1 MAKYALLIG
10 ASEYESQK
18 INNLSGVVKDIEAMQ
33 RVLQHSE
40 IGGFDEV
47 KFLSNPDSDTMRSEI
62 EQLFMEKC
70 QKDDVVLLYFSGH
83 GYRHEDGSLFFVS
96 RNTQVN
102 PQGFPR
108 IGTAVDAKFIHQN
121 YMSRSKSKRQVLI
134 LDCCFSGAFAEGM
147 SAKDIAN
154 LNIKN
159 EIGEQ
164 LGGEG
169 RAVLTSSTA
178 TQKSFEDS
186 GGGVYTR
193 YLVEGIEKGA
203 ADSDNDGVIT
213 VAELHEYA
221 KRKVQEAK
229 PAMKPEIFAVKEG
242 YTIRLAKA
250 PVGDPH
256 LEYRKEVEQRIRN
269 GRVSVPGRRVLIRRQ
284 TELGLQQ
291 EIAAAIEAEVLKPFH
306 ELQESLQEYEQ
317 TLTEALEEEPN
328 LSDGTL
334 DDLQRLQQI
343 LKLRDEDI
351 AGIHHRLIPQEENND
366 SSSTNKR
373 VDYTRIDDDLSSERG
388 LDYTRLQELLAYE
401 NWKQADEETYLLMIQ
416 ALDLENGNDFSVEQL
431 KIFPCKDLL
440 TIDRLWV
447 KYSNGRFGF
456 SVQKEI
462 YLSLGGKLDEN
473 GQYDEYDEKAINKF
487 GARVRWKEVEK
498 NEWKLWKQLFFT
510 NSTSPPKGHLPARV
524 YTPNNEFPMQL
535 IYSKYENT
543 GYEHRFLG
551 SFCTLS
557 SLASRLVNC
566 NSVMP

>member
-33 RVLQHSE
+33 RVLQNSG

-47 KFLSNPDSDTMRSEI
+47 KFLSSPDSDTMRSEI

-83 GYRHEDGSLFFVS
+83 GYRHEDGNLFFIS

-147 SAKDIAN
+147 SAKEIAN
-154 LNIKN
+154 ISIKN

-250 PVGDPH
+250 PVGDPQ
-256 LEYRKEVEQRIRN
+256 LEYRKEVEQCVKDGGVTDSEISEL
-269 GRVSVPGRRVLIRRQ
+269 GRFILDLRQ
-284 TELGLQQ
+284 TELGLTPEKAK
-291 EIAAAIEAEVLKPFH
+291 EIENEVLKPFR
-306 ELQESLQEYEQ
+306 EFQESLQKYEKA
-317 TLTEALEEEPN
+317 LTGVLQKQPN
-328 LSDGTL
+328 LSDSNRKL
-334 DDLQRLQQI
+334 LKRLQQI
-343 LKLRDEDI
+343 LKLRDEDV
-351 AGIHHRLIPQEENND
+351 AAIHNRLIPQQPI
-366 SSSTNKR
+366 STIDTKEL
-373 VDYTRIDDDLSSERG
+373 TAKEDDDLSSEKG
-388 LDYTRLQELLAYE
+388 VDYTKLRDFLAAG
-401 NWKQADEETYLLMIQ
+401 NWKDADMETYRVMIQ
-416 ALDLENGNDFSVEQL
+416 AKGKNEGDYFKSEELLN
-431 KIFPCKDLL
+431 FPCTDLR

-447 KYSNGRFGF
+447 KYSNGRFGL
-456 SVQKEI
+456 SVQKKI
-462 YLSLGGKLDEN
+462 YLSVGGELD
-473 GQYDEYDEKAINKF
+473 GEYDEEAWEKF
-487 GARVRWKEVEK
+487 GDRVGWRVKSNWISYTKV
-498 NEWKLWKQLFFT
+498 T
-510 NSTSPPKGHLPARV
+510 YDTSAPFGHLPV
-524 YTPNNEFPMQL
+524 VGL
-535 IYSKYENT
+535 I
-543 GYEHRFLG
+543 HLP
-551 SFCTLS
+551 
-557 SLASRLVNC
+557 RLVISNC
-566 NSVMP
+566 PTCSFPLSDLPPVCPICGCVLLLRRWGFFFSRIETCKV

>member
-1 MAKYALLIG
+1 MLIG
-10 ASEYESQK
+10 ASEYDSPK

-33 RVLQHSE
+33 RVLENLE
-40 IGGFDEV
+40 IGGFKEV
-47 KFLSNPDSDTMRSEI
+47 KVLLSPNSDTMRSEI

-96 RNTQVN
+96 RNTQIN
-102 PQGFPR
+102 PQGLVR

-147 SAKDIAN
+147 SAKEISN
-154 LNIKN
+154 LNITN
-159 EIGEQ
+159 EIVEQ

-193 YLVEGIEKGA
+193 YLIEGIETGA
-203 ADSDNDGVIT
+203 SDSDNDGFVT

-221 KRKVQEAK
+221 KRKVLEAK

-250 PVGDPH
+250 PIGNPQ
-256 LEYRKEVEQRIRN
+256 LEYRKEVEQRVRN
-269 GRVSVPGRRVLIRRQ
+269 GRVSVVGRRVLIRRQ
-284 TELGLQQ
+284 SELGLNS
-291 EIAAAIEAEVLKPFH
+291 EVTAAIEEEVLKPFR
-306 ELQESLQEYEQ
+306 ELEASLQEYEQ
-317 TLTEALEEEPN
+317 TLTEALEEEPI

-343 LKLRDEDI
+343 LKLRDEDVAPI
-351 AGIHHRLIPQEENND
+351 NNRLIPQQLISAIDSKQPKPQEE
-366 SSSTNKR
+366 
-373 VDYTRIDDDLSSERG
+373 DDLSSEKG
-388 LDYTRLQELLAYE
+388 VDYTRLRDLLAA
-401 NWKQADEETYLLMIQ
+401 NKWKDADMETYLVMVQ
-416 ALDLENGNDFSVEQL
+416 AIGQNNGHYFTTEELLN
-431 KIFPCKDLL
+431 FPCTDLR
-440 TIDRLWV
+440 TIDRLWT

-462 YLSLGGKLDEN
+462 YSNVGGKLD
-473 GQYDEYDEKAINKF
+473 GKYDEEA
-487 GARVRWKEVEK
+487 
-498 NEWKLWKQLFFT
+498 WKQFGDRVGWKVESNWIDYDKVVFDTSVPEGYLPILCRRSFVVIFGNVSWSFVVLF
-510 NSTSPPKGHLPARV
+510 
-524 YTPNNEFPMQL
+524 
-535 IYSKYENT
+535 
-543 GYEHRFLG
+543 
-551 SFCTLS
+551 
-557 SLASRLVNC
+557 SRIKTCKV
-566 NSVMP
+566 

>member
-33 RVLQHSE
+33 RVLQNSG

-47 KFLSNPDSDTMRSEI
+47 KFLPNPDSDTMRSEI

-102 PQGFPR
+102 PQGKPR

-154 LNIKN
+154 LSIKN
-159 EIGEQ
+159 EIVEQ

-178 TQKSFEDS
+178 TQQSFEDS

-250 PVGDPH
+250 PVGDPQ
-256 LEYRKEVEQRIRN
+256 LEYRKEVEQCVIDGEISEL
-269 GRVSVPGRRVLIRRQ
+269 GRFILNLRQ
-284 TELGLQQ
+284 TELGLTSEDVN
-291 EIAAAIEAEVLKPFH
+291 EIENQVLKPFR
-306 ELQESLQEYEQ
+306 EFQESLQKYEKA
-317 TLTEALEEEPN
+317 LTTVLQKQPD
-328 LSDGTL
+328 LSDSNRKL
-334 DDLQRLQQI
+334 LKRLQQI
-343 LKLRDEDI
+343 LKLQDEDI
-351 AGIHHRLIPQEENND
+351 AVIHNRLIPQQSITTRNTI
-366 SSSTNKR
+366 SSQPVSTIDTKEP
-373 VDYTRIDDDLSSERG
+373 TAKEDDDLSSEKG
-388 LDYTRLQELLAYE
+388 VDYTKLRDLLAAG
-401 NWKQADEETYLLMIQ
+401 NWKDADMETYRVMIQ
-416 ALDLENGNDFSVEQL
+416 ALGKNEGDYFESEELLN
-431 KIFPCKDLL
+431 FPCTDLR

-462 YLSLGGKLDEN
+462 YLSVGGKLD
-473 GQYDEYDEKAINKF
+473 GEYDKEAFEKF
-487 GARVRWKEVEK
+487 GDRVGWRVKSSWIMYSEGT
-498 NEWKLWKQLFFT
+498 FD
-510 NSTSPPKGHLPARV
+510 TSAPVGHLPCRLGAWRFGRLKAV
-524 YTPNNEFPMQL
+524 GIL
-535 IYSKYENT
+535 IYCL
-543 GYEHRFLG
+543 F
-551 SFCTLS
+551 
-557 SLASRLVNC
+557 SRIKTCKL
-566 NSVMP
+566 